1 MQNRVFSAKDLG
13 KYFKARRK
21 KLGYTQKQISEL
33 SGLSASFISDVEN
46 GKPTIELDK
55 AIKLANV
62 LGINLLMAER

>member
-13 KYFKARRK
+13 KYFKVRRK

-62 LGINLLMAER
+62 LGINLLM